1 MKRTLVYFL
10 NSIRKVEC
18 EYVIL
23 EELQKAFDEKKEY
36 VNAVDYN
43 GNKINKVIYL
53 DDIQDMV
60 CYN

>member
-1 MKRTLVYFL
+1 MKTVVFYL

-18 EYVIL
+18 EYVNY
-23 EELQKAFDEKKEY
+23 EEMQKAFNEKKEY

-53 DDIQDMV
+53 NDIQDIV